1 MNVLIHLPVLQHYLL
16 VVGLSLLI
24 FSLFY
29 ALFMRKATNF
39 VVNRFFLLT
48 APLAASSFA
57 FIQYEWV
64 EYIDKKVVKQ
74 EIISEYL
81 TNPYET
87 PIVTN
92 SPVSQPID
100 WEGYLIWG
108 MFVVTALLLVRIL
121 ITVARIASEANGFQ
135 VFSRSVKV
143 VTQSDS
149 RRPIASFFNVIF
161 WNDNVPAEFSEIIH
175 QHELAHVELRHSFD
189 KVLMEVWIAFLWWHP
204 AIYFMRRHLH
214 EVHEF
219 EADSRAIAQT
229 NIDAYRYAQIIVE
242 VASQSSTNR
251 KTSPIHNNFN
261 SLIKKRLTM
270 LGFKKTNKTLS
281 LIKSLLALPLVL
293 IISALLSFSSRQ
305 QINWIYESG
314 SPVTDAPQEQ
324 AVTADLPPINL
335 PISTITAPAPQPN
348 QYLLCLNNNPLQFDK
363 GLSVNALKQGQKFTI
378 AHTNEKSQVAGHY
391 EISSME
397 IVVLNGLSSMQYV
410 LKTATMPDK
419 VLSYISTNSTILF
432 SNIEFKNEKGET
444 QKFNPNNYAKI
455 LWDSPLALPALPVKR
470 IYWFYINFDRPSSN
484 TGPSSKRLNSSNKY
498 KNFQVMHLL
507 DDEAK
512 KSFTITV
519 KDTLKKSDVNCE
531 IKSFDIVAK
540 SKEGNKTFHVIK
552 GEYPYELKKYA
563 KEDNSLLFQN
573 IKFIT
578 PEGSEE
584 VMDDFELMLKD
595 EDLYR
600 VGFGEIN
607 TLKGKSVFTAKAFK
621 ENLKET
627 PRFYKKAKG
636 SINWVEITGCKM
648 NGYTMV
654 CMLQKKDP
662 TVNRIIYSKNAI
674 ASPFF
679 DPMVDAAEEKA
690 VYFMDDISFYV
701 PDATVV
707 KAQPLSVRIQE
718 EPKEK

>member
-1 MNVLIHLPVLQHYLL
+1 VLQHYFL

-24 FSLFY
+24 FSVFY
-29 ALFMRKATNF
+29 ALLMRKATNF

-87 PIVTN
+87 PIVT
-92 SPVSQPID
+92 SPPVSQPID

-108 MFVVTALLLVRIL
+108 MFVVTALLLARIL

-189 KVLMEVWIAFLWWHP
+189 KVLMEVWIAFFWWHP
-204 AIYFMRRHLH
+204 AIYFMRRQLH

-229 NIDAYRYAQIIVE
+229 NINAYRYAQIIVE

-293 IISALLSFSSRQ
+293 VISALLSFSSRQ

-314 SPVTDAPQEQ
+314 LPATDAPQAQ
-324 AVTADLPPINL
+324 AVAAALPPINL
-335 PISTITAPAPQPN
+335 PISIITAPANQPL
-348 QYLLCLNNNPLQFDK
+348 QHLLCLNNNPLQHEQ

-397 IVVLNGLSSMQYV
+397 ILVFNGHSSMQYR
-410 LKTATMPDK
+410 LKTATIPDR
-419 VLSYISTNSTILF
+419 VLSYISPKSKILF
-432 SNIEFKNEKGET
+432 LNIEFKNENDEI
-444 QKFNPNNYAKI
+444 QKFNKNLYANI
-455 LWDSPLALPALPVKR
+455 LWDSPLALPVKR
-470 IYWFYINFDRPSSN
+470 IYSLCINFDKSSQN
-484 TGPSSKRLNSSNKY
+484 FGPSSMRLNYSNKY
-498 KNFQVMHLL
+498 KNFPVMHLL
-507 DDEAK
+507 DDEVK
-512 KSFTITV
+512 KSFTITT
-519 KDTLKKSDVNCE
+519 KDSLKKCEVNCK
-531 IKSFDIVAK
+531 IKSFDIVVK
-540 SKEGNKTFHVIK
+540 SKDDDKTLHVIG

-563 KEDNSLLFQN
+563 KEGNSLVFQN
-573 IKFIT
+573 IKLLNL
-578 PEGSEE
+578 EGFEE
-584 VMDDFELMLKD
+584 MTDDFELILQD
-595 EDLYR
+595 EEMYR
-600 VGFGEIN
+600 VSFGGIDN
-607 TLKGKSVFTAKAFK
+607 LKGKFVFTPKAFK

-654 CMLQKKDP
+654 CARQKKDP
-662 TVNRIIYSKNAI
+662 TVNRIFYSKNAI

-690 VYFMDDISFYV
+690 AYFMDDISFYT

>member
-121 ITVARIASEANGFQ
+121 ITIARIASEANGFQ

-189 KVLMEVWIAFLWWHP
+189 KVLMEVWIAFFWWHP
-204 AIYFMRRHLH
+204 AIYFMRCHLH

-229 NIDAYRYAQIIVE
+229 NINAYRYAQIIVE
-242 VASQSSTNR
+242 VASQSNTNR

-348 QYLLCLNNNPLQFDK
+348 QYLLCINNNPLQHEQ

-378 AHTNEKSQVAGHY
+378 AHTNEQSQVAGHY

-397 IVVLNGLSSMQYV
+397 ILIFNGDSHKEYR
-410 LKTATMPDK
+410 LKTATIPDK
-419 VLSYISTNSTILF
+419 VLSYISPKSKILF
-432 SNIEFKNEKGET
+432 LSIEFKNEKGEI
-444 QKFNPNNYAKI
+444 QKFNKNLYANI
-455 LWDSPLALPALPVKR
+455 LWDSPLALPVKR
-470 IYWFYINFDRPSSN
+470 IYSLFINFDRPSQN
-484 TGPSSKRLNSSNKY
+484 FGPSSMHLSSGHKY

-552 GEYPYELKKYA
+552 GEYHYELKKYA

-584 VMDDFELMLKD
+584 VMDDFELMLRD
-595 EDLYR
+595 EEVYR

-636 SINWVEITGCKM
+636 AANWVEITECKL

-654 CMLQKKDP
+654 CIRPKKDP

-674 ASPFF
+674 ASPLF
-679 DPMVDAAEEKA
+679 DPMVDAAEDKT
-690 VYFMDDISFYV
+690 VYFMDEISFYV
-701 PDATVV
+701 PDGTVV
-707 KAQPLSVRIQE
+707 KAQPVNIRIQE

>member
-189 KVLMEVWIAFLWWHP
+189 KVLMEVWIAFFWWHP

-229 NIDAYRYAQIIVE
+229 NINAYRYAQIIVE

-314 SPVTDAPQEQ
+314 LPATDAPQAQ
-324 AVTADLPPINL
+324 AVAAALPPINL

-348 QYLLCLNNNPLQFDK
+348 QYLLCINNNPLQHEQ

-378 AHTNEKSQVAGHY
+378 AHTNEQSQVAGHY

-397 IVVLNGLSSMQYV
+397 ILVFNGHSSMQYN
-410 LKTATMPDK
+410 LKTATIPDK
-419 VLSYISTNSTILF
+419 VLSYISPKSKILF
-432 SNIEFKNEKGET
+432 LSIEFKNEKGEI
-444 QKFNPNNYAKI
+444 QKFNKNLYANI
-455 LWDSPLALPALPVKR
+455 LWDSPLALPVKR
-470 IYWFYINFDRPSSN
+470 IYSLFINFDRPGQN
-484 TGPSSKRLNSSNKY
+484 CGPSSMHLSSGHKY

-507 DDEAK
+507 DDEVK

-540 SKEGNKTFHVIK
+540 SKDGNKTFHVIK

-654 CMLQKKDP
+654 CARQKKDP
-662 TVNRIIYSKNAI
+662 TINRIFYSKNAI

-690 VYFMDDISFYV
+690 TYFMDDISFYT